1 MSTFQTNNTS
11 WYAPLEREEPRREE
25 PKKKKRL
32 SNTWK
37 AILAVVGA
45 LTLIAGLIPA
55 RLAAEIGQTVGR
67 WIYIVDAA
75 DDLGEDRA
83 HRRFNPYSGIFADP
97 PTEQDAEM
105 LRTRVE
111 FTRSTRAGA
120 RSPS

>member
-45 LTLIAGLIPA
+45 LTLIAGSSL
-55 RLAAEIGQTVGR
+55 L
-67 WIYIVDAA
+67 
-75 DDLGEDRA
+75 
-83 HRRFNPYSGIFADP
+83 FSSSCS
-97 PTEQDAEM
+97 
-105 LRTRVE
+105 LRSR
-111 FTRSTRAGA
+111 A
-120 RSPS
+120 RS